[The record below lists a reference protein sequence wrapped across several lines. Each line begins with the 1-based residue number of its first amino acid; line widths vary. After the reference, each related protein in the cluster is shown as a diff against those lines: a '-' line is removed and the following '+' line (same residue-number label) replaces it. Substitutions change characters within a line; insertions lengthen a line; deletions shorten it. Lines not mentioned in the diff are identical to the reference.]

1 MNEKPT
7 ITEILV
13 NNFERDKSLSELA
26 DDYEALELEI
36 DNEKS
41 RHGEGTQRFAA
52 LKVLVGLRPA
62 PEGRSYS
69 A

>member
-13 NNFERDKSLSELA
+13 NNFGRDKSLSELA

-36 DNEKS
+36 DNEMQPIRGTPCLHLMSLAS
-41 RHGEGTQRFAA
+41 RRW
-52 LKVLVGLRPA
+52 
-62 PEGRSYS
+62 
-69 A
+69 